1 MCGIH
6 QDVGAGLERP
16 AQLSDVALANIEALA
31 SGEGE
36 IIIDGTCHIFDTVQR
51 CVWLNEDKVVEYWV
65 NGEWVIPPEIGYE

>member
-1 MCGIH
+1 M
-6 QDVGAGLERP
+6 
-16 AQLSDVALANIEALA
+16 ALATIEDLA
-31 SGEGE
+31 AGEGE

>member
-1 MCGIH
+1 VCEIH
-6 QDVGAGLERP
+6 RVVGAGWKNR

-51 CVWLNEDKVVEYWV
+51 CVWLNADKVVEYWV